1 MTNNVLCEINWDDGF
16 AIPVAN
22 TENKS
27 LEDEV
32 QKKQKEKDNFES
44 QLTNVEDRIHA
55 MTMHLQNVHQEL
67 TNTQSLQKARE
78 KELETE
84 QQFKVLAER
93 EMERLKLEIRRL
105 ENDMALLR
113 ERKNIMENNI
123 YRYTQKIEDL
133 KCQLNWDK
141 QALEAWLEES
151 TKKDED
157 AITIQKYAQEDEGKI
172 RDITVRMERMT
183 IEANKKRKLLDNEMT
198 ETIAAQMELDKIA
211 HDFHRS
217 HRERQELISQW
228 QDTIEQMQK
237 RDQEMDK
244 CALLLAEV
252 KQEIREKEAAVNEK
266 IQFLK
271 NETENNKEFEKK
283 ISINERH
290 SAKLRLEYQGHE
302 TNRLQ
307 LQSELDTLKS
317 RVDRTAT
324 DLETIRGQ
332 VTNLKRQNMDKS
344 NKLMNAKEENKVL
357 EEKLKAVT
365 ETILNAEEQVA
376 RMEKTLKNE
385 ENIVKEL
392 EDQMKYL
399 KDQKF
404 RKSEE
409 LYSLKDTVRRIENQ
423 ISGNKATLRNLNS
436 QIDKLDHEGIKQ
448 QEVIYSQDFQIQQ
461 LERRLAKLEGNVNS
475 NENEMLGD
483 KAAELSKNLEEKKST
498 VNLLNAQLKKL
509 QNDIQHLRRQLDK
522 CREEKTEL
530 TSKIEDI
537 HLHIDTGEKELK
549 KNKLAEQDLMIEDNL
564 LKLEVKR
571 LRDMLHD
578 KADDMLSLEKR
589 KMQLETAMK
598 ERTEE
603 IKIHMDVLQMQI
615 KHIEQEQQGI
625 SAELHERL
633 SKIDKMKKRY
643 ELLMITMKPPE
654 GEEERSQAYY
664 VIKAAQ
670 EKEELQNQGDELDT
684 KISKSE
690 KELRALENTLQLLN
704 NQNATYQKSFSRVTE
719 TSEEYEDKLK
729 LEEQKRAVDEK
740 YRYKRRQIRELQED
754 IQSMTNT
761 LENLLREESA
771 LHVMAEEQE
780 DKTMH
785 LIKEVDDQKL
795 KLERVTKHC
804 SKVVRDIRSTKKS
817 PGETQEE
824 QDIDLRELRDFN
836 RSLNKLLAD
845 AMDDCP
851 SLAADLQLYFDQA
864 GLPLPTAPTPSS
876 HHSSRTPSV
885 HSSTSSVRAF
895 GSSRSST
902 GSRNQ
907 RTTVATV
914 NLALGLTV
922 TAPPSTTSSMGSR
935 PSSIKSGSSSA
946 HSQKSQ

>member
-22 TENKS
+22 AENKS

-32 QKKQKEKDNFES
+32 QKKQKEKDNLES
-44 QLTNVEDRIHA
+44 QLTNIEDRIHA

-67 TNTQSLQKARE
+67 INTQSLQKARE
-78 KELETE
+78 KEFESE
-84 QQFKVLAER
+84 QQFKHLAER
-93 EMERLKLEIRRL
+93 EMERLKQEIRRL
-105 ENDMALLR
+105 ENDITLLR
-113 ERKNIMENNI
+113 ERKNVMENSI

-133 KCQLNWDK
+133 KCQLNWDR

-151 TKKDED
+151 TKTDED
-157 AITIQKYAQEDEGKI
+157 AIIIQKYAQEDEGKI

-198 ETIAAQMELDKIA
+198 ETMAAQMELDKIA
-211 HDFHRS
+211 HDFRRS
-217 HRERQELISQW
+217 HSERQELINQW

-237 RDQEMDK
+237 RDLEMDQ
-244 CALLLAEV
+244 CALSLAEV
-252 KQEIREKEAAVNEK
+252 KQEIRDKEAAINEK

-283 ISINERH
+283 ISINERL

-307 LQSELDTLKS
+307 LQSELETLKS

-324 DLETIRGQ
+324 DLETVRSHIAD
-332 VTNLKRQNMDKS
+332 LKRQNTDKS
-344 NKLMNAKEENKVL
+344 NKLMNCKEVNKAL
-357 EEKLKAVT
+357 QEKLKTAT
-365 ETILNAEEQVA
+365 ETMLSAEEQVT
-376 RMEKTLKNE
+376 RLEKTLKNE
-385 ENIVKEL
+385 ENTVKEL

-404 RKSEE
+404 KKSEE
-409 LYSLKDTVRRIENQ
+409 LNSLNGTVRTVANQ
-423 ISGNKATLRNLNS
+423 ISGNKTTLRNLKS
-436 QIDKLDHEGIKQ
+436 QIDKLDHESIKQ

-461 LERRLAKLEGNVNS
+461 LERRLAKLEGNMSS
-475 NENEMLGD
+475 NENELLGE

-498 VNLLNAQLKKL
+498 VNLLNIQLKKL
-509 QNDIQHLRRQLDK
+509 QNDTHHLRRQLDK
-522 CREEKTEL
+522 CKEEKTDL

-564 LKLEVKR
+564 LKLEVER
-571 LRDMLHD
+571 LRDMLHN
-578 KADDMLSLEKR
+578 KADDVLSLEKR
-589 KMQLETAMK
+589 KIQLETAMK

-603 IKIHMDVLQMQI
+603 IKIHMDVLQVQI

-643 ELLMITMKPPE
+643 ELLMVTMKPAE

-670 EKEELQNQGDELDT
+670 EKEELQSQGDELDA

-704 NQNATYQKSFSRVTE
+704 NQNATYQKSFNRVSE
-719 TSEEYEDKLK
+719 TSEEFENKLK
-729 LEEQKRAVDEK
+729 LEEQKRAIHDK

-754 IQSMTNT
+754 IQCMMNT
-761 LENLLREESA
+761 FDNLLREQSA
-771 LHVMAEEQE
+771 LHAMVEEQH
-780 DKTMH
+780 DKTKH
-785 LIKEVDDQKL
+785 LIKELDDQKL

-804 SKVVRDIRSTKKS
+804 SKVVRDIRSAKKS
-817 PGETQEE
+817 PGQTQEE

-836 RSLNKLLAD
+836 KSLNKLLAN
-845 AMDDCP
+845 AMDACP

-864 GLPLPTAPTPSS
+864 GLPLPSAPTSPSS
-876 HHSSRTPSV
+876 HHSSRSPSV
-885 HSSTSSVRAF
+885 HSSASTTRTL
-895 GSSRSST
+895 GSSRSLLSQ
-902 GSRNQ
+902 N
-907 RTTVATV
+907 TVATV
-914 NLALGLTV
+914 NLDLNLSV
-922 TAPPSTTSSMGSR
+922 PSPKHSASSTRSR
-935 PSSIKSGSSSA
+935 LSSVKSRSSSS

>member
-22 TENKS
+22 AENKS

-32 QKKQKEKDNFES
+32 QKKQKEKDNLES
-44 QLTNVEDRIHA
+44 QLTHVEDRIHA

-67 TNTQSLQKARE
+67 INTQSLQKARE
-78 KELETE
+78 KEFETE
-84 QQFKVLAER
+84 QQFKHLAER
-93 EMERLKLEIRRL
+93 EMERLKQEIRRL

-113 ERKNIMENNI
+113 ERKNAMENSI

-133 KCQLNWDK
+133 KCQLNWDR

-151 TKKDED
+151 TKTDED

-172 RDITVRMERMT
+172 RDITVRMERMM

-198 ETIAAQMELDKIA
+198 ETLAAQMELDKIA
-211 HDFHRS
+211 HDFRRS
-217 HRERQELISQW
+217 HSERQELIRQW

-237 RDQEMDK
+237 RDQEMDE
-244 CALLLAEV
+244 CALMLAEV
-252 KQEIREKEAAVNEK
+252 KQEIREKEAAINEK

-283 ISINERH
+283 ISINERL

-307 LQSELDTLKS
+307 LQNELDTLKS

-324 DLETIRGQ
+324 DLETVRSHIAD
-332 VTNLKRQNMDKS
+332 LKRQNADKS
-344 NKLMNAKEENKVL
+344 KKLMNSKEVNKAL
-357 EEKLKAVT
+357 QEKLKTAT
-365 ETILNAEEQVA
+365 ETMLSAEEQVTQL
-376 RMEKTLKNE
+376 EKTLKNE
-385 ENIVKEL
+385 ESNAKEL

-404 RKSEE
+404 KKSEE
-409 LYSLKDTVRRIENQ
+409 LYTLNGTVRTVANQ
-423 ISGNKATLRNLNS
+423 ISGNKTTLRNFKS
-436 QIDKLDHEGIKQ
+436 QIDKLDHESIKQ

-461 LERRLAKLEGNVNS
+461 LERRLAKLEGNTS
-475 NENEMLGD
+475 ANENELLGE
-483 KAAELSKNLEEKKST
+483 KAAELSKSLEEKKST
-498 VNLLNAQLKKL
+498 VNLLNVQLKKL
-509 QNDIQHLRRQLDK
+509 QNDTQHLRRQLDK
-522 CREEKTEL
+522 CREEKMDL

-537 HLHIDTGEKELK
+537 HLNIDTGEKELK

-564 LKLEVKR
+564 LKLEVER

-578 KADDMLSLEKR
+578 KADDVLSLEKR
-589 KMQLETAMK
+589 KIQLETAMK

-603 IKIHMDVLQMQI
+603 IKIHMDVLQVQI

-643 ELLMITMKPPE
+643 ELLMVTMKPAE

-670 EKEELQNQGDELDT
+670 EKEELQSQGDELDA
-684 KISKSE
+684 KISKGE

-704 NQNATYQKSFSRVTE
+704 NQNATYQKSFNKITE
-719 TSEEYEDKLK
+719 TSDEFENKLK
-729 LEEQKRAVDEK
+729 LEEQKRAIDEK

-754 IQSMTNT
+754 IQCMVNT
-761 LENLLREESA
+761 FDNLLKEESA
-771 LHVMAEEQE
+771 LHGMVEEQN

-785 LIKEVDDQKL
+785 LIKELDDQKL
-795 KLERVTKHC
+795 KLERVIKHC
-804 SKVVRDIRSTKKS
+804 TKVVRDIRSAKKS
-817 PGETQEE
+817 PGQTQEE

-836 RSLNKLLAD
+836 KSLNKLLAD
-845 AMDDCP
+845 AMDACP

-864 GLPLPTAPTPSS
+864 GLPLPSVPTSPNS
-876 HHSSRTPSV
+876 HHSSRSPSSQ
-885 HSSTSSVRAF
+885 SSASSIRTL
-895 GSSRSST
+895 GSSRSLQSH
-902 GSRNQ
+902 S
-907 RTTVATV
+907 TVATV
-914 NLALGLTV
+914 NLDLGLNLPSPER
-922 TAPPSTTSSMGSR
+922 TASSTRSRSSSLR
-935 PSSIKSGSSSA
+935 SGSSSS
-946 HSQKSQ
+946 HSQKS

>member
-1 MTNNVLCEINWDDGF
+1 MTNAVLCEINWDDGF

-22 TENKS
+22 AENKA

-32 QKKQKEKDNFES
+32 QKKQKEKANLENK
-44 QLTNVEDRIHA
+44 LTDFEDRIHA

-67 TNTQSLQKARE
+67 ANTQSLQRARE

-84 QQFKVLAER
+84 QQFKILAER
-93 EMERLKLEIRRL
+93 EMERLKQEIRRL
-105 ENDMALLR
+105 ENDLALLR

-151 TKKDED
+151 TKTDED

-172 RDITVRMERMT
+172 RDIMIRMERMT
-183 IEANKKRKLLDNEMT
+183 DDANKKRKLLDNEMT
-198 ETIAAQMELDKIA
+198 ETIASQMELDKTA
-211 HDFHRS
+211 HDFRRS
-217 HRERQELISQW
+217 HSERQELIRQW
-228 QDTIEQMQK
+228 QNTIEQMQK

-252 KQEIREKEAAVNEK
+252 KQEIREKEAVINEK

-271 NETENNKEFEKK
+271 NETENNEEFEKK
-283 ISINERH
+283 ISSNERH

-302 TNRLQ
+302 TNRLR

-324 DLETIRGQ
+324 DLETVRGQ
-332 VTNLKRQNMDKS
+332 VTNLKRQNMDKT
-344 NKLMNAKEENKVL
+344 NKLMIAKEENEVL
-357 EEKLKAVT
+357 EGKLKSVT
-365 ETILNAEEQVA
+365 ETVLNAEEQVA
-376 RMEKTLKNE
+376 GMEQILKNE
-385 ENIVKEL
+385 EKIVTEL

-404 RKSEE
+404 RKIEE
-409 LYSLKDTVRRIENQ
+409 LYSMKDAVKTVASQ
-423 ISGNKATLRNLNS
+423 ISGHRATLRNLNS
-436 QIDKLDHEGIKQ
+436 RIDKLDFDSIKQ

-461 LERRLAKLEGNVNS
+461 LDRRLAKLEGNLNS
-475 NENEMLGD
+475 NEKELLGD
-483 KAAELSKNLEEKKST
+483 KVAELTKNLEEKKST

-509 QNDIQHLRRQLDK
+509 QNDSQHLRRYLDWG
-522 CREEKTEL
+522 RVEKTDL
-530 TSKIEDI
+530 TTKIEEI
-537 HLHIDTGEKELK
+537 HLHIDAGEKELK
-549 KNKLAEQDLMIEDNL
+549 RIKLAEQDLMIEDNL

-571 LRDMLHD
+571 LRDMLHN
-578 KADDMLSLEKR
+578 KADDVLSLEKR
-589 KMQLETAMK
+589 KLQLETAMK
-598 ERTEE
+598 ERAEE
-603 IKIHMDVLQMQI
+603 IKIHTDILQMQI

-625 SAELHERL
+625 SAELHERF

-643 ELLMITMKPPE
+643 ELLLVTMEPPE

-670 EKEELQNQGDELDT
+670 EKEELQSQGDELDA
-684 KISKSE
+684 KISKAE

-704 NQNATYQKSFSRVTE
+704 NQNTTYRKSFNRVTE

-729 LEEQKRAVDEK
+729 LEEQKRAIDEK

-754 IQSMTNT
+754 IQSMTST
-761 LENLLREESA
+761 LDNLLRQESA
-771 LHVMAEEQE
+771 FHGMAK
-780 DKTMH
+780 DKQDESMH
-785 LIKEVDDQKL
+785 LRKELDDQKL

-804 SKVVRDIRSTKKS
+804 SKVVRDVRSAKKS
-817 PGETQEE
+817 LGETQEE

-851 SLAADLQLYFDQA
+851 SLAADLQLYFEQA
-864 GLPLPTAPTPSS
+864 DLPLPTAPTPPCS
-876 HHSSRTPSV
+876 HHSSRSPSV
-885 HSSTSSVRAF
+885 RSSASSVR
-895 GSSRSST
+895 T
-902 GSRNQ
+902 
-907 RTTVATV
+907 
-914 NLALGLTV
+914 L
-922 TAPPSTTSSMGSR
+922 P
-935 PSSIKSGSSSA
+935 
-946 HSQKSQ
+946 

>member
-1 MTNNVLCEINWDDGF
+1 MTV
-16 AIPVAN
+16 
-22 TENKS
+22 
-27 LEDEV
+27 
-32 QKKQKEKDNFES
+32 
-44 QLTNVEDRIHA
+44 
-55 MTMHLQNVHQEL
+55 HLQNVHQEL

-84 QQFKVLAER
+84 QQFKLIAER
-93 EMERLKLEIRRL
+93 EMERLTQEIRRL
-105 ENDMALLR
+105 ENDMAVLR

-151 TKKDED
+151 TKTDED

-172 RDITVRMERMT
+172 RDITVRLERMT

-211 HDFHRS
+211 HDFRRS
-217 HRERQELISQW
+217 HSERQELISQW

-237 RDQEMDK
+237 RDQDMDK

-252 KQEIREKEAAVNEK
+252 KQEIQEQEAAINEK

-283 ISINERH
+283 ISVNQRL
-290 SAKLRLEYQGHE
+290 SAKLRLEYQEHE

-307 LQSELDTLKS
+307 LQNELDTLKS

-324 DLETIRGQ
+324 DLETVRSQI
-332 VTNLKRQNMDKS
+332 TNLKRQNMDKS
-344 NKLMNAKEENKVL
+344 YKLMNAKEQNKAL
-357 EEKLKAVT
+357 EEKLKAMI
-365 ETILNAEEQVA
+365 ETILSSEEQVA

-385 ENIVKEL
+385 ENSVKEL
-392 EDQMKYL
+392 EEQMKYM
-399 KDQKF
+399 KEQKF
-404 RKSEE
+404 KRSEE
-409 LYSLKDTVRRIENQ
+409 LYSLTGTVRTVANQ
-423 ISGNKATLRNLNS
+423 ISGNKTTLRNLNS
-436 QIDKLDHEGIKQ
+436 RIDKLDHDSIKQ

-475 NENEMLGD
+475 NENELLGE
-483 KAAELSKNLEEKKST
+483 KVAELSKNLDEKKTT

-509 QNDIQHLRRQLDK
+509 QNDSQHLNRQLDK
-522 CREEKTEL
+522 CKEEKTDL

-537 HLHIDTGEKELK
+537 HLHIETGEKELK
-549 KNKLAEQDLMIEDNL
+549 KNKLVEQDLMIEDNL

-578 KADDMLSLEKR
+578 KADNVLSLEKR
-589 KMQLETAMK
+589 KVQLETAMK

-643 ELLMITMKPPE
+643 ELLMVTMKPRE

-670 EKEELQNQGDELDT
+670 EREELQSQGDELDAQ
-684 KISKSE
+684 ISKGE

-719 TSEEYEDKLK
+719 TSEEFEDKLK
-729 LEEQKRAVDEK
+729 LEEQKRAIDEK

-754 IQSMTNT
+754 IQTMTNT
-761 LENLLREESA
+761 LDNLLREESA
-771 LHVMAEEQE
+771 LHLMAEEQQ
-780 DKTMH
+780 DKTVH
-785 LIKEVDDQKL
+785 LTKELEDQKL

-804 SKVVRDIRSTKKS
+804 SKVVRDIHSAKKT

-824 QDIDLRELRDFN
+824 QDINLRELRDFN
-836 RSLNKLLAD
+836 RSLNKLLAY

-851 SLAADLQLYFDQA
+851 SLAADLQFYFDQA
-864 GLPLPTAPTPSS
+864 CLPLPTVPTPPSS
-876 HHSSRTPSV
+876 HQSSRTPSV
-885 HSSTSSVRAF
+885 RSSGSSIRSF
-895 GSSRSST
+895 TSSRSST
-902 GSRNQ
+902 GSRSQ
-907 RTTVATV
+907 QTTVATV
-914 NLALGLTV
+914 NLDLGLTGPSPPH
-922 TAPPSTTSSMGSR
+922 TALSPGTRSSSV
-935 PSSIKSGSSSA
+935 KSGSSRA
-946 HSQKSQ
+946 HSHKSQ

>member
-22 TENKS
+22 AENKS

-32 QKKQKEKDNFES
+32 QKKQKEKDNLES
-44 QLTNVEDRIHA
+44 QLTHVEDRIHA

-67 TNTQSLQKARE
+67 INTQSLQKARE
-78 KELETE
+78 KEFETE
-84 QQFKVLAER
+84 QQFKHLAER
-93 EMERLKLEIRRL
+93 EMERLKQEIRRL

-113 ERKNIMENNI
+113 ERKNAMENSI

-133 KCQLNWDK
+133 KCQLNWDR

-151 TKKDED
+151 TKTDED

-172 RDITVRMERMT
+172 RDITVRMERMM

-198 ETIAAQMELDKIA
+198 ETLAAQMELDKIA
-211 HDFHRS
+211 HDFRRS
-217 HRERQELISQW
+217 HSERQELIRQW

-237 RDQEMDK
+237 RDQEMDE
-244 CALLLAEV
+244 CALMLAEV
-252 KQEIREKEAAVNEK
+252 KQEIREKEAAINEK

-283 ISINERH
+283 ISINERL

-307 LQSELDTLKS
+307 LQNELDTLKS

-324 DLETIRGQ
+324 DLETVRSHIAD
-332 VTNLKRQNMDKS
+332 LKRQNADKS
-344 NKLMNAKEENKVL
+344 KKLMNSKEVNKAL
-357 EEKLKAVT
+357 QEKLKTAT
-365 ETILNAEEQVA
+365 ETMLSAEEQVTQL
-376 RMEKTLKNE
+376 EKTLKNE
-385 ENIVKEL
+385 ESNAKEL

-404 RKSEE
+404 KKSEE
-409 LYSLKDTVRRIENQ
+409 LYTLNGTVRTVANQ
-423 ISGNKATLRNLNS
+423 ISGNKTTLRNFKS
-436 QIDKLDHEGIKQ
+436 QIDKLDHESIKQ

-461 LERRLAKLEGNVNS
+461 LERRLAKLEGNTS
-475 NENEMLGD
+475 ANENELLGE
-483 KAAELSKNLEEKKST
+483 KAAELSKSLEEKKST
-498 VNLLNAQLKKL
+498 VNLLNVQLKKL
-509 QNDIQHLRRQLDK
+509 QNDTQHLRRQLDK
-522 CREEKTEL
+522 CREEKMDL

-537 HLHIDTGEKELK
+537 HLNIDTGEKELK

-564 LKLEVKR
+564 LKLEVER

-578 KADDMLSLEKR
+578 KADDVLSLEKR
-589 KMQLETAMK
+589 KIQLETAMK

-603 IKIHMDVLQMQI
+603 IKIHMDVLQVQI

-643 ELLMITMKPPE
+643 ELLMVTMKPAE

-670 EKEELQNQGDELDT
+670 EKEELQSQGDELDA
-684 KISKSE
+684 KISKGE

-704 NQNATYQKSFSRVTE
+704 NQNATYQKSFNKITE
-719 TSEEYEDKLK
+719 TSDEFENKLK
-729 LEEQKRAVDEK
+729 LEEQKRAIDEK

-754 IQSMTNT
+754 IQCMVNT
-761 LENLLREESA
+761 FDNLLKEESA
-771 LHVMAEEQE
+771 LHGMVEEQN

-785 LIKEVDDQKL
+785 LIKELDDQKL
-795 KLERVTKHC
+795 KLERVIKHC
-804 SKVVRDIRSTKKS
+804 TKVVRDIRSAKKS
-817 PGETQEE
+817 PGQTQEE

-836 RSLNKLLAD
+836 KSLNKLLAD
-845 AMDDCP
+845 AMDACP

-864 GLPLPTAPTPSS
+864 GLPLPSVPTSPNS
-876 HHSSRTPSV
+876 HHSSRS
-885 HSSTSSVRAF
+885 
-895 GSSRSST
+895 
-902 GSRNQ
+902 
-907 RTTVATV
+907 
-914 NLALGLTV
+914 
-922 TAPPSTTSSMGSR
+922 
-935 PSSIKSGSSSA
+935 PSSQSSA
-946 HSQKSQ
+946 SSISTVKSKPSKTLGIDSSDS